1 MMNYF
6 DQEDGGQV
14 TVPQEYSKKI
24 ISNITKKR
32 EGKTRTVVVKRANSC
47 DSGEI
52 EETKTSAV
60 SFFKLFSF
68 ILFCRKEKK
77 W

>member
-1 MMNYF
+1 MCASWHTDRSLSRRNI
-6 DQEDGGQV
+6 Q
-14 TVPQEYSKKI
+14 KKI

-32 EGKTRTVVVKRANSC
+32 EGRTRTVVVKRANSC

-68 ILFCRKEKK
+68 ILFCKKEKK

>member
-1 MMNYF
+1 MMQRTGDRSLSRRNI
-6 DQEDGGQV
+6 Q
-14 TVPQEYSKKI
+14 KKI

-32 EGKTRTVVVKRANSC
+32 EGRTRTVVVKRANSC

-68 ILFCRKEKK
+68 ILFCKKEKK